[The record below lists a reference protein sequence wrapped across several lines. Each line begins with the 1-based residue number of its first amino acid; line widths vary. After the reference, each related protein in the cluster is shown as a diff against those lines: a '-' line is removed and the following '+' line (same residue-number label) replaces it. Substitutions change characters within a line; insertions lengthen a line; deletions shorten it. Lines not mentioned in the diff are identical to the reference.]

1 MLEEQHIIEPFRTG
15 KNQCSTG
22 LILPSSVVKKLG
34 IDPIKEFFMLKVMEN
49 GDLWLRIISKE
60 KLLGTNIESRK
71 STEKFPRLT
80 Q

>member
-34 IDPIKEFFMLKVMEN
+34 IDPIKEFFMLK
-49 GDLWLRIISKE
+49 G
-60 KLLGTNIESRK
+60 
-71 STEKFPRLT
+71 PC
-80 Q
+80 